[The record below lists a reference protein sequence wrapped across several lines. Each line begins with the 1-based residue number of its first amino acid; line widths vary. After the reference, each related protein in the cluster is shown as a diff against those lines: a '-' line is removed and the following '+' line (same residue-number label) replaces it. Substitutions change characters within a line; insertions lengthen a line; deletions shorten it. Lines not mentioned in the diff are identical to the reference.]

1 MGILDLHLEWNLDE
15 EVKSVNS
22 MNLVKMAEE
31 ESRWWKNLDHITSLA
46 D

>member
-1 MGILDLHLEWNLDE
+1 MGILDLHEEWNLDE

-31 ESRWWKNLDHITSLA
+31 KSRWKNLDHITSLA

>member
-22 MNLVKMAEE
+22 MNLVKMADV
-31 ESRWWKNLDHITSLA
+31 ESRWKNLDHITSLA

>member
-1 MGILDLHLEWNLDE
+1 MGILDLHEEWNLDE

-22 MNLVKMAEE
+22 MNLVKMAED
-31 ESRWWKNLDHITSLA
+31 ESRWKNLDHITSLA